1 MAQRR
6 TGLQVIPS
14 RKEHDVNIRTLSMVL
29 AALTLLFAGSAAASS
44 CGRISTFD
52 IAPRTESLFAAVLI
66 AVDGRLPGPT
76 GADQWRLPPGRH
88 TLTVAEAID
97 ANRFTAAQNR
107 ERDGRR
113 LRDRYKTL
121 EVEIEPGITYRL
133 AARLIPEGRSRVRQN
148 GHWEPVIWK
157 QSPEPCG

>member
-1 MAQRR
+1 M
-6 TGLQVIPS
+6 
-14 RKEHDVNIRTLSMVL
+14 NIRIPVL
-29 AALTLLFAGSAAASS
+29 AAAALALCLGSTAQAST

-52 IAPRTESLFAAVLI
+52 IAPRSESLFPAVLI

-76 GADQWRLPPGRH
+76 SADQWRLPPGRH

-97 ANRFTAAQNR
+97 ANRFTPSQNR

-113 LRDRYKTL
+113 VRDRYKTL
-121 EVEIEPGITYRL
+121 VVEVEPGVTYRL
-133 AARLIPEGRSRVRQN
+133 AARFIPEGRSQVRRN
-148 GHWEPVIWK
+148 AHWEPVIWK